1 MDQLQAT
8 AWSTV
13 GSPAGK
19 SMVVALPQAVDVT
32 GFALDPGEGC
42 GDDADSATRDYRIET
57 STAGANGPWAVA
69 STGAFGPLQRQA
81 LNPVAVTAA
90 GVRAVRLT
98 LLSNQGG
105 GAFFDF
111 SELVVHGA
119 PAAAPP
125 VPPAPPGPP
134 PAPPGPPATPR
145 VPSFTLP
152 ASAKRRVRLKVRC
165 AVACRVTAR
174 LTVDRPTARRL
185 GLGRKL
191 TVVSLNRRLKAGTT
205 TLTMRLPSKSRRLRS
220 YRARLKVTAT
230 YPGAKAVSRSRQLTI
245 RR

>member
-1 MDQLQAT
+1 MTGWCSRSRSPPARCASTSRCSRNWAARSGGAQAIPGPGSDEYADQGCGPDAAVDQLQTT
-8 AWSTV
+8 AWSTI

-125 VPPAPPGPP
+125 AP
-134 PAPPGPPATPR
+134 PAPPGPPAPPPGPPAAPR
-145 VPSFTLP
+145 VAELH
-152 ASAKRRVRLKVRC
+152 AA
-165 AVACRVTAR
+165 
-174 LTVDRPTARRL
+174 
-185 GLGRKL
+185 GLGQAARAL
-191 TVVSLNRRLKAGTT
+191 EGALRRRPAG
-205 TLTMRLPSKSRRLRS
+205 SRR
-220 YRARLKVTAT
+220 
-230 YPGAKAVSRSRQLTI
+230 G
-245 RR
+245 